1 MILSFNPWSWSSGLF
16 SWASFPFSNGMCCK
30 SNVGFHVKSRFHLVD
45 NLCMEPVLCHS
56 DFCIRVHPQVRS
68 IGLKGPSLKTA
79 GVGRTLHISSQW
91 STVLLFTWP
100 GLNSDCYG
108 YLVTDRVQ
116 WRNSSKQTC
125 IENRLGKIDAAKPN
139 NGIKSLRSHQHS
151 GTGISRYLACSGEQI
166 RSFSILTLRS
176 MWQCAVWNKEWKI
189 RVQSRF
195 NLIQSYKIFAPV
207 LATQFFIPNHLG
219 LCSLILW
226 RALFPKNVTS
236 VYCSHCSPPSTL
248 IRRGL
253 SKCWCRPLL
262 CPAALCRNC
271 RHPLVEQ
278 HLVSEFRPRRPL
290 ANALIQSSKANVQ
303 LARPWYIY
311 KLKSVWQAVMTAR
324 NIKRESQYG

>member
-16 SWASFPFSNGMCCK
+16 SCARFPFSNGMCCK

-45 NLCMEPVLCHS
+45 GLCMQPVLCHS

-139 NGIKSLRSHQHS
+139 NGIKSFRGHQHS
-151 GTGISRYLACSGEQI
+151 GNGISRYLACSGEQI

-176 MWQCAVWNKEWKI
+176 MWPKPPWTMQLDFMESSISQKCH
-189 RVQSRF
+189 F
-195 NLIQSYKIFAPV
+195 CIQF
-207 LATQFFIPNHLG
+207 
-219 LCSLILW
+219 SL
-226 RALFPKNVTS
+226 FS
-236 VYCSHCSPPSTL
+236 SF
-248 IRRGL
+248 
-253 SKCWCRPLL
+253 
-262 CPAALCRNC
+262 
-271 RHPLVEQ
+271 HPY
-278 HLVSEFRPRRPL
+278 PTWP
-290 ANALIQSSKANVQ
+290 
-303 LARPWYIY
+303 
-311 KLKSVWQAVMTAR
+311 
-324 NIKRESQYG
+324 